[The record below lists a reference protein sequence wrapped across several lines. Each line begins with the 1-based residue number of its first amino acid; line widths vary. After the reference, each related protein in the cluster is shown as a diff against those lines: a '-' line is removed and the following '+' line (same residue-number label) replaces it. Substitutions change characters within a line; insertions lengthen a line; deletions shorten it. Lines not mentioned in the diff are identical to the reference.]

1 MLYIRR
7 KQMALSML
15 IVYPVFLYFM
25 ACIAPYIKGS
35 LPETVNYM
43 TDNEIKYIPTDFS
56 YHTGRVLLIST
67 FTYFIM
73 MFIIITCM
81 RNTRN
86 EAEYGSAKFGSVFF
100 LARKYRDK
108 IKEANIRLTKNVSI
122 ALNYLLHQK
131 NLNILIV
138 GGSGTGKS
146 RGFIIPNILMANS
159 SFIVTDPKG
168 ELLSKT
174 GSYLKKKGFSIRVL
188 DLKNHE
194 KSFGYNP
201 FKYFKDDNDILIFA
215 NNMWE
220 SMSDKRATKGDEVWP
235 ELAKAM
241 LLSFMLY
248 LFHFAPPDEQNFDM
262 VMKMY
267 KEVKASEGMREE
279 ETVIDIM
286 FNEIDPNDTAY
297 GYYKTWSN
305 AKGRTLA
312 SILATF
318 AAKMTVFNLESMRN
332 LTYFDEMDLL
342 DFANKDK
349 KVALFCITPDDDAS
363 FNFLAATLYRQLMTL
378 LYDYADNVLHGPLP
392 NLVLFFLD
400 EFANIALPDNFNQIM
415 ATARSRNMAF
425 TIALQ
430 NNEQIETLYEK
441 WHKTIISNCDS
452 YIFLGSSEFETCEY
466 FSKLLG
472 KETISY
478 FTAEPNQKGFLPVR
492 RETKVGRELMMP
504 DELRKFDNRK
514 TILFIRGEDPVMD
527 YKINLKRCKNYK
539 ELADGKRFK
548 INLYEW
554 GDNKYISNGAAAMVT
569 DYTGAVTPLP
579 QTNSVLLSDH
589 DIDVLFG

>member
-15 IVYPVFLYFM
+15 IVYPVYLYFM

-73 MFIIITCM
+73 MFIIIACM

-131 NLNILIV
+131 NLNILII

-146 RGFIIPNILMANS
+146 RGFIIPNILLANK

-168 ELLSKT
+168 EILAKT
-174 GSYLKKKGFSIRVL
+174 GSYLKKKGFIIRVL
-188 DLKNHE
+188 DLKNPE

-201 FKYFKDDNDILIFA
+201 FKYFKEDNDIIIFV
-215 NNMWE
+215 NNLWE
-220 SMSDKRATKGDEVWP
+220 AMSDKSAQKGDEVWP

-248 LFHFAPPDEQNFDM
+248 LYHFAPPEEQNFDM
-262 VMKMY
+262 VMSMY
-267 KEVKASEGMREE
+267 KEVKASEGMKDEK
-279 ETVIDIM
+279 TVIDM
-286 FNEIDPNDTAY
+286 LFEEIDNNDTAY

-318 AAKMTVFNLESMRN
+318 AAKMTVFNLETMKN
-332 LTYFDEMDLL
+332 LTFYDEMDLL

-349 KVALFCITPDDDAS
+349 KIALFSITRDDDKS
-363 FNFLAATLYRQLMTL
+363 FNFIAATLYRQLMTL

-392 NLVLFFLD
+392 NLVMFFLD

-425 TIALQ
+425 SIVLQ

-452 YIFLGSSEFETCEY
+452 YIFLGSSEYETCEY

-478 FTAEPNQKGFLPVR
+478 FTTEPNQKGIFSGR

-504 DELRKFDNRK
+504 DELRTFKNYK
-514 TILFIRGEDPVMD
+514 TILFIRGEHPVID
-527 YKINLKRCKNYK
+527 LKINLKKCRNYK
-539 ELADGKRFK
+539 EVADGKRFK
-548 INLYEW
+548 KNLYEW
-554 GDNKYISNGAAAMVT
+554 GEAYKSDGEATVIDGYAGV
-569 DYTGAVTPLP
+569 VTPLP
-579 QTNSVLLSDH
+579 QTKSRLLDEH
-589 DIDVLFG
+589 DLDVLFK

>member
-1 MLYIRR
+1 MLYIRK
-7 KQMALSML
+7 KQMMLSL
-15 IVYPVFLYFM
+15 LVVYPVYLYFV
-25 ACIAPYIKGS
+25 ACIAPFVKS
-35 LPETVNYM
+35 NLPETIKNL

-56 YHTGRVLLIST
+56 AHTGRVLLISS
-67 FTYFIM
+67 FVYFM
-73 MFIIITCM
+73 LMFIIISCM

-86 EAEYGSAKFGSVFF
+86 GEEYGSAKFNSAFM
-100 LARKYRDK
+100 LARKYRDR
-108 IKEANIRLTKNVSI
+108 IKEANIRLTQNVSI
-122 ALNYLLHQK
+122 ALNTISHRK
-131 NLNILIV
+131 NLNILII

-146 RGFIIPNILMANS
+146 RGFIIPNILLANK

-168 ELLSKT
+168 EILAKT
-174 GSYLKKKGFSIRVL
+174 GSYLKKKGFIIRVL
-188 DLKNHE
+188 DLKNPE

-201 FKYFKDDNDILIFA
+201 FKYFKEDNDIIIFV
-215 NNMWE
+215 NNLWE
-220 SMSDKRATKGDEVWP
+220 AMSDKSAQKGDEVWP

-248 LFHFAPPDEQNFDM
+248 LYHFAPPEEQNFDM
-262 VMKMY
+262 VMSMY
-267 KEVKASEGMREE
+267 KEVKVSEGMKDEK
-279 ETVIDIM
+279 TVINM
-286 FNEIDPNDTAY
+286 LFEEIDHNDTAY

-318 AAKMTVFNLESMRN
+318 AAKMTVFNLETMKN
-332 LTYFDEMDLL
+332 LTFYDEMDLL

-349 KVALFCITPDDDAS
+349 KIALFSITPDDDKS
-363 FNFLAATLYRQLMTL
+363 FNFIAATLYRQLMTL

-392 NLVLFFLD
+392 NLVMFFLD

-425 TIALQ
+425 SIVLQ

-472 KETISY
+472 KETVSY
-478 FTAEPNQKGFLPVR
+478 FTAEPNQKGFLPER

-504 DELRKFDNRK
+504 DELRKFSNEK
-514 TILFIRGEDPVMD
+514 TILFIRGEDPVID
-527 YKINLKRCKNYK
+527 WKINLKKCKNYK

-548 INLYEW
+548 KNLYDW
-554 GDNKYISNGAAAMVT
+554 GKVYKSDGEASVIDG
-569 DYTGAVTPLP
+569 YTGIVTPLP
-579 QTNSVLLSDH
+579 KTNARLLDNN
-589 DIDVLFG
+589 DIKLILR